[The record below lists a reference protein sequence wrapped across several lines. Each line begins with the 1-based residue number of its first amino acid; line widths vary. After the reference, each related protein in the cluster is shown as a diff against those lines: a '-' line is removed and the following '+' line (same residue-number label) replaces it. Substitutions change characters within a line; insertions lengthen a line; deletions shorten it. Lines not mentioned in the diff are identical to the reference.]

1 MSLNTKSKKII
12 IICTDFNLNLK
23 LYKLPNSLKSKITK
37 NKKIKIINFD
47 YKNRLCKEAIIYWGN
62 LIDDKKIKFLQKLKW
77 IHLGSV
83 GYDKIKDLSIL
94 KKIKLT
100 NSKKIMSDAVSESIF
115 NFIFI
120 FLKRFDQAS
129 KLRLVKRL
137 TRKDFDL
144 HYEQV
149 KIMRDCKFLIFGGGN
164 ISINLI
170 NKLKNFSKNITLVSS
185 RLYSSHSIKK
195 YYSINTYKKKKLDY
209 DFIISILP
217 DKKKY
222 LDYFNFNFFK
232 SMKKDSFF
240 INVGRGSVVNEID
253 LIKSLSKKIIAGAAL
268 DVFKNEP
275 ITSTN
280 PLFKFSNCLITPHT
294 AGLFNNYWIEQEKLF
309 LLNLKNFLSGKKLK
323 NIVNPLFGK

>member
-1 MSLNTKSKKII
+1 MTLNTKSKKKI

-23 LYKLPNSLKSKITK
+23 LYKLPNSLKSKIEK

-47 YKNRLCKEAIIYWGN
+47 YKNRLCKKAIIYWGN
-62 LIDDKKIKFLQKLKW
+62 LIDDKRIKFLEKLKW

-120 FLKRFDQAS
+120 FLKRFDQIS

-144 HYEQV
+144 HYNQV
-149 KIMRDCKFLIFGGGN
+149 KVMRDCKFLIFGSGN

-170 NKLKNFSKNITLVSS
+170 RKLKNFSKNISLVSS
-185 RLYSSHSIKK
+185 RLHSSHSINN
-195 YYSINTYKKKKLDY
+195 YSINTFKKKKLDY
-209 DFIISILP
+209 DFVISILP

-222 LDYFNFNFFK
+222 LDYFNFKFFR

-240 INVGRGSVVNEID
+240 IMSVEV
-253 LIKSLSKKIIAGAAL
+253 
-268 DVFKNEP
+268 
-275 ITSTN
+275 
-280 PLFKFSNCLITPHT
+280 
-294 AGLFNNYWIEQEKLF
+294 
-309 LLNLKNFLSGKKLK
+309 LLLMKQ
-323 NIVNPLFGK
+323 I